1 MEGTRARHPRS
12 PPHSPPPDL
21 CQVLPLPRRLS
32 GLRRLLCSSRVPEM
46 PEGVGATDRQRHDL
60 LQAARGNQPHLQ
72 HARQREAGQRGF
84 LLVRGS
90 HSQRAS
96 RTSHTRCCRCRC
108 CYRCP
113 PPPCS
118 PASVPPGWSF
128 IPLLPGCEANCN
140 VATGCS
146 KCPAN
151 KSLVKPCASAALC
164 ASCKDMGCPRAACSS
179 AGCSKCPK
187 GKFKWRAGDEKAGFD
202 ICVL

>member
-113 PPPCS
+113 PPPLALQPCVRA
-118 PASVPPGWSF
+118 PRLVLHPTPPWVRGQLQRCHWLLQVPCQQVAGEAMRQRGPVRKLQGHGVPSRR
-128 IPLLPGCEANCN
+128 LLQRRLLQVSQGQVQ
-140 VATGCS
+140 VACRRREGR
-146 KCPAN
+146 
-151 KSLVKPCASAALC
+151 L
-164 ASCKDMGCPRAACSS
+164 
-179 AGCSKCPK
+179 
-187 GKFKWRAGDEKAGFD
+187 
-202 ICVL
+202 